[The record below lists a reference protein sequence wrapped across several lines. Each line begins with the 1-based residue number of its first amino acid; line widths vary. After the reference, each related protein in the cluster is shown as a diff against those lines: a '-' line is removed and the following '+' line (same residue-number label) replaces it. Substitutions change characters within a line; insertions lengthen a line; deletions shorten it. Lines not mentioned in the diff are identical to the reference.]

1 MEILSILGLG
11 WEISHVDSI
20 DISRYKE
27 YDYILTC
34 VDCLPIAQEMYKDAP
49 DDYITVVKDIN
60 RCEINAHK

>member
-1 MEILSILGLG
+1 
-11 WEISHVDSI
+11 VDSI